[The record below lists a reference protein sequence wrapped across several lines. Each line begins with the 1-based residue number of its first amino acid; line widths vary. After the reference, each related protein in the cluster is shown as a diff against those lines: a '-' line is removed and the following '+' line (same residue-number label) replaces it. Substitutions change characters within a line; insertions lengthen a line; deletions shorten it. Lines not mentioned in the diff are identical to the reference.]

1 MVTCIRDLEQDQAFG
16 VLTKEELSFLEKNK
30 STLSYKRGETI
41 IKQGTFANNILYV
54 QSGIVKIYN
63 EGMNKKIILTLK
75 RDKTFLGITSLYYE
89 KKLYLYSAQAIEDCE
104 IDFYDKISFKKVVGQ
119 NVDFAN
125 EIIKYLNH
133 NSVKIYGRISCLAEK
148 NARGKVA
155 DMLLCF
161 ANNLFDCYEFYCP
174 LSRSDLAEFADLSM
188 ENTIRIL
195 KEFEKD
201 QYIKLDGK
209 NMSIINIDAL
219 EKIRMFG

>member
-1 MVTCIRDLEQDQAFG
+1 M
-16 VLTKEELSFLEKNK
+16 
-30 STLSYKRGETI
+30 
-41 IKQGTFANNILYV
+41 
-54 QSGIVKIYN
+54 
-63 EGMNKKIILTLK
+63 
-75 RDKTFLGITSLYYE
+75 
-89 KKLYLYSAQAIEDCE
+89 YLYSAQAIEDCE
-104 IDFYDKISFKKVVGQ
+104 IDFYDKISFKKVVSQ

-161 ANNLFDCYEFYCP
+161 ASNLFGCYEFYCP
-174 LSRSDLAEFADLSM
+174 LSRTDLAEFADLSM

-195 KEFEKD
+195 KEFERD
-201 QYIKLDGK
+201 EYIKLDGK
-209 NMSIINIDAL
+209 NMSIVNIEAL